1 MKTQQT
7 GFMANQSTELSSYF
21 LENGLK
27 ILKALEIAYKHPENY
42 PVLSSPLS
50 LKQKLL
56 IPEPLPEKG
65 SKSSDIVDEVIKTIF
80 SGYCNVSHP
89 QYYGY
94 ISPKPLPISV
104 LGDLLG
110 EGLNQTPGA
119 WRAGPAATVIETE
132 TLRWLSQF
140 IGYEHHL
147 GQVPNG
153 IFTSG
158 GSMANASALKLAR
171 DTILDRKVQD
181 EGLVESPFR
190 PTIYMSQEGHFS
202 IWKALDFLGLG
213 RNSLRSIEVTED
225 AKIDLNRLGEQIQ
238 KDLKNGYKPICVV
251 GTAGTSA
258 TGAVDP
264 LESLAKM
271 AKDYDMWFHVDAA
284 AGGVFANLPE
294 TRQHFQGL
302 NLADSVTL
310 DPCKWLFVPFG
321 IGCLLTKNGSEL
333 LKSFQASSH
342 YWEDLSEPDLFQM
355 GLPGTRQWRSLGLW
369 MAFKHLGYQ
378 GYHQLLSNTL
388 SVANY
393 LAETVKAHTDL
404 ELLQEPTLPVCC
416 FRIANTTHSLSLNE
430 VNHLVQELGVEKGHH
445 YFTILDW
452 RGTQFFRVSINN
464 FETKTE
470 HIDSLLETILHQ
482 VNFLKSNSLPH
493 NSYDP

>member
-1 MKTQQT
+1 
-7 GFMANQSTELSSYF
+7 MANESQELPSDF
-21 LENGLK
+21 IENGLK
-27 ILKALEIAYKHPENY
+27 ILKVLETAYKHPENY

-56 IPEPLPEKG
+56 HLEQLPQDGDE
-65 SKSSDIVDEVIKTIF
+65 SSHIINEVIQTIF

-119 WRAGPAATVIETE
+119 WRAGPAATLIETE
-132 TLRWLSQF
+132 TLGWLSQF
-140 IGYEHHL
+140 IGYEHN
-147 GQVPNG
+147 VCRIPNG

-171 DTILDRKVQD
+171 DSILGRKVQD
-181 EGLVESPFR
+181 EGLAESRFK
-190 PTIYMSQEGHFS
+190 PTVYMSQEGHFS

-213 RNSLRSIEVTED
+213 RNCLRRIEVTED
-225 AKIDLNRLGEQIQ
+225 ARIDLHQLEEQIQ
-238 KDLKNGYKPICVV
+238 KDIKDGYKPICLV

-264 LESLAKM
+264 LQSLAKM
-271 AKDYDMWFHVDAA
+271 AKDYDLWFHVDAA

-294 TRQHFQGL
+294 TRQHFQGI

-321 IGCLLTKNGSEL
+321 IGCLLIKNGSEL

-369 MAFKHLGYQ
+369 MAFKYLGCH

-393 LAETVKAHTDL
+393 LAETVKSHPDL

-416 FRIANTTHSLSLNE
+416 FRIVNTTHSLSLNE
-430 VNHLVQELGVEKGHH
+430 VNHRVKELVGEKGNH
-445 YFTILDW
+445 YFTTLDW
-452 RGTQFFRVSINN
+452 KGTKFFRISINN
-464 FETKTE
+464 FETKKE
-470 HIDSLLETILHQ
+470 HMNSLIQTIISQFHC
-482 VNFLKSNSLPH
+482 LKS
-493 NSYDP
+493 

>member
-1 MKTQQT
+1 MTIETQVFT
-7 GFMANQSTELSSYF
+7 VKGNKEFQSDF

-27 ILKALEIAYKHPENY
+27 ILRTLETAYHNPETY
-42 PVLSSPLS
+42 PVLSSLS
-50 LKQKLL
+50 ELKQRQLN
-56 IPEPLPEKG
+56 PDSLPQEG
-65 SKSSDIVDEVIKTIF
+65 AESSEIVDKAIQAIF

-104 LGDLLG
+104 LGDILA

-140 IGYEHHL
+140 IGYEHDF
-147 GQVPNG
+147 GKVPNG

-171 DTILDRKVQD
+171 DTILGRKVQD
-181 EGLVESPFR
+181 NGLADSPFK
-190 PTIYMSQEGHFS
+190 PTVYMSQEGHFS

-213 RNSLRSIEVTED
+213 RNCLRRIEVGED
-225 AKIDLNRLGEQIQ
+225 ARIDINKLEEQIQ
-238 KDLKNGYKPICVV
+238 KDRKMGYKPICLV
-251 GTAGTSA
+251 GTGGTSA
-258 TGAVDP
+258 TGAVDS
-264 LESLAKM
+264 LDSLAQI

-284 AGGVFANLPE
+284 AGGVFAKIPE
-294 TRQHFQGL
+294 TRQYFKGI

-355 GLPGTRQWRSLGLW
+355 GFPGTRQWRSLGLW
-369 MAFKHLGYQ
+369 MAFKHLGSQ
-378 GYHQLLSNTL
+378 GYCQLLSHTF
-388 SVANY
+388 SVAGY
-393 LAETVKAHTDL
+393 LAETVKAHPDL

-416 FRIANTTHSLSLNE
+416 FRISNTTQHSLSLDR
-430 VNHLVQELGVEKGHH
+430 VNHLVQQLGVEKGNH

-452 RGTQFFRVSINN
+452 RGTNFFRVSINN
-464 FETKTE
+464 FKTQNQ
-470 HIDSLLETILHQ
+470 HIDSLIETIFSQL
-482 VNFLKSNSLPH
+482 NSLNLNH
-493 NSYDP
+493 